1 MMMSLLGLL
10 IPFLRIGIASR
21 RDALCFAIQ
30 DKNIHQKDT
39 SKNWTRVNVTGRF
52 SAVRMAF
59 EDMLLKMEDAN
70 HMQQRIFGT
79 DQHAMVWIEQQIW
92 RIYVQP
98 TLCSLAP

>member
-1 MMMSLLGLL
+1 MMSLLGLL

-39 SKNWTRVNVTGRF
+39 SRNWRRVNVTGNF

-59 EDMLLKMEDAN
+59 DDMLLKIEDAN
-70 HMQQRIFGT
+70 HMQQRILGT
-79 DQHAMVWIEQQIW
+79 DQHGMF
-92 RIYVQP
+92 
-98 TLCSLAP
+98 LN